1 MGRFVQPLYIGAV
14 FLACMPLLALVSEK
28 STGKDVVVETR
39 VIEPP
44 QPTDAAR
51 VDFELAVL
59 SHKLEKISPTP
70 VGTCNIWSSMP
81 DRLACLTNM
90 LEPKFAKG
98 SPDSEIS
105 FIPPV
110 YGVVTSGFGYRK
122 PPFSKNRKK
131 EKEVMHTGIDLA
143 APKNALF
150 VAPADGKVSAVE
162 FKTGYGA
169 ILTIEHAATYET
181 IYAHVGSLFVKVGQ
195 EVRRGQP
202 LGVVGMSGKTTG
214 PHIHFEMKVAGKLV
228 DPQPYLDVMTQ
239 KELATL
245 VKH

>member
-1 MGRFVQPLYIGAV
+1 MGRFLQPLYIGTV
-14 FLACMPLLALVSEK
+14 ILACMLMLALVPEQ
-28 STGKDVVVETR
+28 STGSAVASSHSETR
-39 VIEPP
+39 ESIPAEAV
-44 QPTDAAR
+44 R
-51 VDFELAVL
+51 MDFELAVL
-59 SHKLEKISPTP
+59 SHKLEKISPTA

-81 DRLACLTNM
+81 GRLSCLTSM

-98 SPDSEIS
+98 TRDTEIS

-122 PPFSKNRKK
+122 PPISKNRKK
-131 EKEVMHTGIDLA
+131 EKAVMHSGIDLA

-150 VAPADGKVSAVE
+150 VAPADGTVSAVE

-169 ILTIEHAATYET
+169 ILTIEHAASYET
-181 IYAHVGSLFVKVGQ
+181 IYAHVGSLFVKVG
-195 EVRRGQP
+195 EKVRRGQP
-202 LGVVGMSGKTTG
+202 IGVVGMSGKTTG

-228 DPQPYLDVMTQ
+228 DPQPYLDVVTQ

-245 VKH
+245 VRR

>member
-1 MGRFVQPLYIGAV
+1 MGRFLQPLYIGTV
-14 FLACMPLLALVSEK
+14 LLACMPLLALVPEK

-39 VIEPP
+39 ILEQP
-44 QPTDAAR
+44 QSADAAR

-59 SHKLEKISPTP
+59 SHKLEKISPAP
-70 VGTCNIWSSMP
+70 VGTCNVWSSMP
-81 DRLACLTNM
+81 DRLSCLTSM
-90 LEPKFAKG
+90 LEPKFAKA
-98 SPDSEIS
+98 SPDTEIS

-122 PPFSKNRKK
+122 PPISKNRKQ
-131 EKEVMHTGIDLA
+131 EKAVMHAGIDLA

-150 VAPADGKVSAVE
+150 VAPADGKVSAIE

-181 IYAHVGSLFVKVGQ
+181 IYAHVGSLFVKVG
-195 EVRRGQP
+195 EKVRRGQT

-228 DPQPYLDVMTQ
+228 DPQPYLDVVTQ

-245 VKH
+245 VKR